1 MSIALP
7 DPYRL
12 DKRGIAQAF
21 DRAAAGYEQ
30 QAVLQRTVAERM
42 VERLEVIRIE
52 PDWVLDVGGGTGYAA
67 RLLSKRYP
75 RARILLLDL
84 SHEMSL
90 EARRR
95 APRFFSHE
103 RYVQGDAEALPLSA
117 TSVDMIFSSLTL
129 QWCNDL
135 DQVFREFRSVLKV
148 NGLVMLSTLGPDTLK
163 ELRWSWAEV
172 DDSHPHV
179 HAFVDM
185 HDLGDALIRAG
196 FSSPVLDVEH
206 FILTYRD
213 LYALMRDLKALGASN
228 RSMARRRGLTGKRS
242 LAKLQQG
249 YEHYRREGLLP
260 ATYEVVYGHAWVPGQ
275 DTRPQDGSTVAT
287 FPLAEL
293 RHSRRE
299 RIRGR

>member
-42 VERLEVIRIE
+42 VERLEVVRIKPE
-52 PDWVLDVGGGTGYAA
+52 WVLDVGGGTGYAA

-84 SHEMSL
+84 SHEMLL

-103 RYVQGDAEALPLSA
+103 RYAQGDAEALPLSA
-117 TSVDMIFSSLTL
+117 TSADMIFSSLTL

-163 ELRWSWAEV
+163 ELRWSWAEI
-172 DDSHPHV
+172 DDDPHV

-185 HDLGDALIRAG
+185 HDLGDGLIRAG
-196 FSSPVLDVEH
+196 FSSPVLDVER
-206 FILTYRD
+206 FVLTYQD
-213 LYALMRDLKALGASN
+213 LYALMRDLKALGVANRKANASCSQT
-228 RSMARRRGLTGKRS
+228 R
-242 LAKLQQG
+242 
-249 YEHYRREGLLP
+249 
-260 ATYEVVYGHAWVPGQ
+260 VVIN
-275 DTRPQDGSTVAT
+275 SN
-287 FPLAEL
+287 
-293 RHSRRE
+293 
-299 RIRGR
+299 

>member
-42 VERLEVIRIE
+42 VERLEVVRIK
-52 PDWVLDVGGGTGYAA
+52 PDWVLDVGGGTGHAA

-84 SHEMSL
+84 SHEMLL

-103 RYVQGDAEALPLSA
+103 RYVQGGAEALPLSA
-117 TSVDMIFSSLTL
+117 ASADMIFSSLTL
-129 QWCNDL
+129 QWCNKL
-135 DQVFREFRSVLKV
+135 DQVFREFRRILKV
-148 NGLVMLSTLGPDTLK
+148 DGLVMLSTLGPDTLK
-163 ELRWSWAEV
+163 ELRRSWAEV
-172 DDSHPHV
+172 DDDPHV

-196 FSSPVLDVEH
+196 FSSPVLDVER
-206 FILTYRD
+206 FTLTYKD

-228 RSMARRRGLTGKRS
+228 RSMARRRGLTGKTS

-249 YEHYRREGLLP
+249 YEHHRREGLLP
-260 ATYEVVYGHAWVPGQ
+260 ATYEVVYGHAWVPEQ

-293 RHSRRE
+293 RRSRRE
-299 RIRGR
+299 HAPGR

>member
-7 DPYRL
+7 DPYHL
-12 DKRGIAQAF
+12 DKRGVAQAF
-21 DRAAAGYEQ
+21 DQAAAGYEQ

-42 VERLEVIRIE
+42 VERLEVVRIK

-84 SHEMSL
+84 SHEMLL

-117 TSVDMIFSSLTL
+117 ASADMIFSSLTL
-129 QWCNDL
+129 QWCNEL
-135 DQVFREFRSVLKV
+135 DQVFREFRRILKV
-148 NGLVMLSTLGPDTLK
+148 DGLVMLSTLGPDTLK
-163 ELRWSWAEV
+163 ELRRSWAEV
-172 DDSHPHV
+172 DDDPHV

-196 FSSPVLDVEH
+196 FSSPVLDVER
-206 FILTYRD
+206 FTLTYKD

-228 RSMARRRGLTGKRS
+228 RSMARRRGLTGKTS

-249 YEHYRREGLLP
+249 YEHHRREGLLP
-260 ATYEVVYGHAWVPGQ
+260 ATYEVVYGHAWVPEQ

-293 RHSRRE
+293 RRSRRE
-299 RIRGR
+299 HAPGR

>member
-42 VERLEVIRIE
+42 VERLEVVRIK

-84 SHEMSL
+84 SHEMLL

-117 TSVDMIFSSLTL
+117 ASADMIFSSLTL
-129 QWCNDL
+129 QWCNEL
-135 DQVFREFRSVLKV
+135 DQVFREFRRILKV
-148 NGLVMLSTLGPDTLK
+148 DGLVMLSTLGPDTLK
-163 ELRWSWAEV
+163 ELRRSWAEV
-172 DDSHPHV
+172 DDDPHV

-196 FSSPVLDVEH
+196 FSSPVLDVER
-206 FILTYRD
+206 FTLTYKD

-228 RSMARRRGLTGKRS
+228 RSMARRRGLTGKTS

-249 YEHYRREGLLP
+249 YEHHRREGLLP
-260 ATYEVVYGHAWVPGQ
+260 ATYEVVYGHAWVPEQ

-293 RHSRRE
+293 RRSRRE
-299 RIRGR
+299 HAPGR

>member
-42 VERLEVIRIE
+42 VERLEVVRIK
-52 PDWVLDVGGGTGYAA
+52 PNWVLDVGGGTGYAA

-75 RARILLLDL
+75 HARILLLDL
-84 SHEMSL
+84 SHEMLL

-117 TSVDMIFSSLTL
+117 ASADMIFSSLTL
-129 QWCNDL
+129 QWCNKL
-135 DQVFREFRSVLKV
+135 DQVFREFRRILKV
-148 NGLVMLSTLGPDTLK
+148 DGLVMLSTLGPDTLK
-163 ELRWSWAEV
+163 ELRRSWAEV
-172 DDSHPHV
+172 DDDPHV

-196 FSSPVLDVEH
+196 FSSPVLDVER
-206 FILTYRD
+206 FTLTYKD

-228 RSMARRRGLTGKRS
+228 RSMARRRGLTGKTS

-249 YEHYRREGLLP
+249 YEHHRREGLLP
-260 ATYEVVYGHAWVPGQ
+260 ATYEVVYGHAWVPEQ

-293 RHSRRE
+293 RRSRRE
-299 RIRGR
+299 HAPGR

>member
-21 DRAAAGYEQ
+21 GRAAAGYEQ

-42 VERLEVIRIE
+42 VERLEVVRIK

-84 SHEMSL
+84 SHEMLL

-117 TSVDMIFSSLTL
+117 ASADMIFSSLTL
-129 QWCNDL
+129 QWCNEF
-135 DQVFREFRSVLKV
+135 DQVFREFRRILKV
-148 NGLVMLSTLGPDTLK
+148 DGLVMLSTLGPDTLK
-163 ELRWSWAEV
+163 ELRRSWAEV
-172 DDSHPHV
+172 DDDPHV

-196 FSSPVLDVEH
+196 FSSPVLDVER
-206 FILTYRD
+206 FILTYKD

-249 YEHYRREGLLP
+249 YEHHRREGLLP
-260 ATYEVVYGHAWVPGQ
+260 ATYEVVYGHAWVPEQ

-293 RHSRRE
+293 RRSRRE
-299 RIRGR
+299 HAPGR